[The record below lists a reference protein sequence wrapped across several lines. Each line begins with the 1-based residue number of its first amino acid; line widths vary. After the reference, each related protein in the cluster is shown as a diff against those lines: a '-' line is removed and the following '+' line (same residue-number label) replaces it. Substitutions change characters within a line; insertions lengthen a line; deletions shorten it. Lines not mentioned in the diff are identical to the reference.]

1 MIERGIGVVGI
12 AVLIGIAWLASTQR
26 RAIRWGPVGIAF
38 ALQLLIAAAVLR
50 TQFGIRF
57 FHAAN
62 DLAVALI
69 GAADHGIEFV
79 FGSWPSELLGPGGE
93 PVQLPYVFAIRVL
106 PIIIFLGSLF
116 SILFHLGVV
125 QRVVDWLAR
134 GLRVALRISGAESL
148 ATIANVFVGMS
159 EAPLLIRPYVAGM
172 TRSELFC
179 VMVAGLAT
187 VAGSVLVA
195 YVGLLGSD
203 FAGHLIAASFMSAP
217 AAVAMA
223 KIMVPEEGTP
233 ITLGGAPQQLE
244 RETRNLIDA
253 AAQGAAQGLQLALN
267 VGAMLIAFVALV
279 YLLDGLL
286 LWAGDLVGLQ
296 GLSFERLLGI
306 ALAPIAFLIGVPW
319 ADAPAVGSLL
329 GIKTVLNEFL
339 AYQQLAE
346 QVARGGIEPRSAV
359 IASYALCGFA
369 NFGSLAILLG
379 ALGGIAPS
387 RRHDVARDGLRAI
400 LAGSL
405 ATFVTGAIAGLLL

>member
-1 MIERGIGVVGI
+1 MMERGMGVIGI
-12 AVLIGIAWLASTQR
+12 AVLIAIAWLASTKR
-26 RAIRWGPVGIAF
+26 RAIRWRPVCVAL
-38 ALQLLIAAAVLR
+38 ALQLAIAALVLR
-50 TQFGIRF
+50 TEVGARYFQ
-57 FHAAN
+57 AAN
-62 DLAVALI
+62 QLAVAMI

-116 SILFHLGVV
+116 SILYHLGVV

-134 GLRVALRISGAESL
+134 GLRAALQISGAESL

-195 YVGLLGSD
+195 YVGLLGTE

-217 AAVAMA
+217 GAVAMA

-233 ITLGGAPQQLE
+233 ATLGGATQQFE
-244 RETRNLIDA
+244 QETRNVIDA
-253 AAQGAAQGLQLALN
+253 AAQGASQGLQLALN

-286 LWAGDLVGLQ
+286 LWVGELVGLQ

-306 ALAPIAFLIGVPW
+306 ALAPVAFLLGVPW
-319 ADAPAVGSLL
+319 TDAPAVGSLL

-339 AYQQLAE
+339 AYQQLSAL
-346 QVARGGIEPRSAV
+346 VAQGQIGPRSAV

-369 NFGSLAILLG
+369 NFGSLAILIG

-405 ATFVTGAIAGLLL
+405 ATFATGAIAGLIL

>member
-1 MIERGIGVVGI
+1 MIERGIGIVGI

-116 SILFHLGVV
+116 SILYHLGVV

-134 GLRVALRISGAESL
+134 GLRAALQISGAESL

-195 YVGLLGSD
+195 YVGLLGTE

-217 AAVAMA
+217 GAVAMA

-233 ITLGGAPQQLE
+233 ATLGGATQQFE
-244 RETRNLIDA
+244 QETRNVIDA
-253 AAQGAAQGLQLALN
+253 AAQGASQGLQLALN

-286 LWAGDLVGLQ
+286 LWVGELVGLQ

-306 ALAPIAFLIGVPW
+306 ALAPVAFLLGVPW
-319 ADAPAVGSLL
+319 TDAPAVGSLL

-339 AYQQLAE
+339 AYQQLSAL
-346 QVARGGIEPRSAV
+346 VAQGQIGPRSAV

-369 NFGSLAILLG
+369 NFGSLAILIG

-405 ATFVTGAIAGLLL
+405 ATFATGAIAGLIL

>member
-1 MIERGIGVVGI
+1 MMERGMGVIGI
-12 AVLIGIAWLASTQR
+12 AVLIAIAWLASTKR
-26 RAIRWGPVGIAF
+26 RAIRWRPVCVAL
-38 ALQLLIAAAVLR
+38 ALQLAIAALVLR
-50 TQFGIRF
+50 TEVGARF
-57 FHAAN
+57 FQAAN
-62 DLAVALI
+62 QLAVAMI

-116 SILFHLGVV
+116 SILYHLGVV

-134 GLRVALRISGAESL
+134 GLRAALQISGAESL

-195 YVGLLGSD
+195 YVGLLGTE

-217 AAVAMA
+217 GAVAMA

-233 ITLGGAPQQLE
+233 ATLGGATQQFE
-244 RETRNLIDA
+244 QETRNVIDA
-253 AAQGAAQGLQLALN
+253 AAQGASQGLQLALN
-267 VGAMLIAFVALV
+267 VGAMRIAFVALV

-286 LWAGDLVGLQ
+286 LWVGELVGLQ

-306 ALAPIAFLIGVPW
+306 ALAPVAFLLGVPW
-319 ADAPAVGSLL
+319 TDAPAVGSLL

-339 AYQQLAE
+339 AYQQLSALVG
-346 QVARGGIEPRSAV
+346 QGQIGPRSAV

-369 NFGSLAILLG
+369 NFGSLAILIG

-405 ATFVTGAIAGLLL
+405 ATFATGAIAGLIL

>member
-69 GAADHGIEFV
+69 GAADHGIVFV

-159 EAPLLIRPYVAGM
+159 EAPFLIRPYVAGM

-195 YVGLLGSD
+195 YVGLLGTE

-217 AAVAMA
+217 GAVAMA

-233 ITLGGAPQQLE
+233 ATLGGATQQFE
-244 RETRNLIDA
+244 QETRNVIDA
-253 AAQGAAQGLQLALN
+253 AAQGASQGLQLALN

-286 LWAGDLVGLQ
+286 LWVG
-296 GLSFERLLGI
+296 
-306 ALAPIAFLIGVPW
+306 
-319 ADAPAVGSLL
+319 
-329 GIKTVLNEFL
+329 
-339 AYQQLAE
+339 
-346 QVARGGIEPRSAV
+346 
-359 IASYALCGFA
+359 
-369 NFGSLAILLG
+369 
-379 ALGGIAPS
+379 
-387 RRHDVARDGLRAI
+387 
-400 LAGSL
+400 
-405 ATFVTGAIAGLLL
+405 

>member
-1 MIERGIGVVGI
+1 MMERGMGVIGI
-12 AVLIGIAWLASTQR
+12 AVLIAIAWLASTKR
-26 RAIRWGPVGIAF
+26 RAIRWRPVCVAL
-38 ALQLLIAAAVLR
+38 ALQLAIAALVLR
-50 TQFGIRF
+50 TEVGARF
-57 FHAAN
+57 FQAAN
-62 DLAVALI
+62 QLAVAMI

-116 SILFHLGVV
+116 SILYHLGVV

-134 GLRVALRISGAESL
+134 GLRAALQISGAESL

-195 YVGLLGSD
+195 YVGLLGTE

-217 AAVAMA
+217 GAVAMA

-233 ITLGGAPQQLE
+233 ATLGGAPQQFE
-244 RETRNLIDA
+244 QETRNVIAA
-253 AAQGAAQGLQLALN
+253 AAQGASQGLQLALN

-286 LWAGDLVGLQ
+286 LWVGELVGLQ

-306 ALAPIAFLIGVPW
+306 ALAPVAFLLGVPW
-319 ADAPAVGSLL
+319 TDAPAVGSLL

-339 AYQQLAE
+339 AYQQLSALVG
-346 QVARGGIEPRSAV
+346 QGQIGPRSAV

-369 NFGSLAILLG
+369 NFGSLAILIG

-405 ATFVTGAIAGLLL
+405 ATFATGAIAGLIL

>member
-1 MIERGIGVVGI
+1 MMERGMGVIGI
-12 AVLIGIAWLASTQR
+12 AVLIAIAWLASTKR
-26 RAIRWGPVGIAF
+26 RAIRWRPVCVAL
-38 ALQLLIAAAVLR
+38 ALQLAIAALVLR
-50 TQFGIRF
+50 TEVGARF
-57 FHAAN
+57 FQAAN
-62 DLAVALI
+62 QLAVAMI

-116 SILFHLGVV
+116 SILYHLGVV

-134 GLRVALRISGAESL
+134 GLRAALQISGAESL

-195 YVGLLGSD
+195 YVGLLGTE

-217 AAVAMA
+217 GAVAMA

-233 ITLGGAPQQLE
+233 ATLGGATQQFE
-244 RETRNLIDA
+244 QETRNVIDA
-253 AAQGAAQGLQLALN
+253 AAQGASQGLQLALN

-286 LWAGDLVGLQ
+286 LWVGELVGLQ

-306 ALAPIAFLIGVPW
+306 ALAPVAFLLGVPW
-319 ADAPAVGSLL
+319 TDAPAVGSLL

-339 AYQQLAE
+339 AYQQLSAL
-346 QVARGGIEPRSAV
+346 VAQGQIGPRSAV

-369 NFGSLAILLG
+369 NFGSLAILIG

-405 ATFVTGAIAGLLL
+405 ATFATGAIAGLIL